1 MESFMCGIAGYYDM
15 RSKSDSRAVVM
26 HMTDALHHR
35 GPDDSGVWSDAAVGI
50 VLGHRRLSI
59 LDLSPAGHQP
69 MTSPDGRFV
78 IAFNGEI
85 YNFAEIKSEL
95 ETSVPIQWR
104 STSDTEVM
112 LEAFSRWG
120 IEKSV
125 KRFAGMF
132 AFAVWDRQER
142 ALWLVR
148 DRLGE
153 KPLYYGL
160 MNGCFLF
167 GSELK
172 ALQRHPKWRGEIDR
186 NALALYFRYS
196 YIPAPYTIFCGMKKL
211 LPGTIL
217 HLSEKKFTAG
227 DIPEPVPYWSAL
239 EVIESGRRRPFV
251 GSSSEAVAGLDR
263 VLKDTIRQEM
273 VSDVP
278 LGAFLSGGI
287 DSSTIVSL
295 MQAQSAMPVRTF
307 TIGFHEQDYNE
318 ADNAKAVARHLRT
331 DHTELYV
338 TPADAMALIPRLP
351 TIFDEPFSDV
361 SQIPMLLVAEM
372 TRRHVTVSLSG
383 DGGDELFGGYNRYF
397 FADRI
402 WRSMSPLPYSL
413 RKAIAALMMA
423 PSSSQWDRVHSMLG
437 PLIPNRFQQRQVGD
451 KIHKMAPLLSLESR
465 AMLYK
470 RLVSHWNEPEC
481 LVKNSQEP
489 MTIINGN
496 NGKSPFSFTEQ
507 MMYLD
512 AVTYLPDDI
521 LVKVDRASMA
531 VSLES
536 RAPFLDHR
544 VFEFAWTLPLEMKVR
559 NSKGKLILKKLLEK
573 YVPREF
579 IDRPKMGFG
588 VPIDSWL
595 RGPLRGWAEE
605 LLDKKRI
612 DREGYLHSAPIREKW
627 HEHLSGKRNWQYHI
641 WGVLMFQAWLEG
653 QKNISHVADAHD

>member
-1 MESFMCGIAGYYDM
+1 M
-15 RSKSDSRAVVM
+15 RDRREVIIR
-26 HMTDALHHR
+26 MTDALHHR
-35 GPDDSGVWSDAAVGI
+35 GPDDTGI
-50 VLGHRRLSI
+50 WLDTEGGIALGHRRLSI

-69 MTSPDGRFV
+69 MVSSDGRFV
-78 IAFNGEI
+78 ISFNGEI
-85 YNFAEIKSEL
+85 YNFTEIKSEL
-95 ETSVPIQWR
+95 EASGRISWR
-104 STSDTEVM
+104 GTSDTEVM
-112 LEAFSRWG
+112 LEAISRWG
-120 IEKSV
+120 VESSV

-172 ALQRHPKWRGEIDR
+172 ALQRHPIWRGEIDR
-186 NALALYFRYS
+186 NALALYFRHS
-196 YIPAPYTIFCGMKKL
+196 YIPAPYTIFCGLKKL
-211 LPGTIL
+211 IPGTIL
-217 HLSEKKFTAG
+217 HVSEKMLATG
-227 DIPEPVPYWSAL
+227 EIPEPVSYWSAR
-239 EVIESGRRRPFV
+239 EVIEYGRGHPFA

-263 VLKDTIRQEM
+263 VLKDTIQQEM

-287 DSSTIVSL
+287 DSSVIVAL
-295 MQAQSAMPVRTF
+295 MQAQSARPVRTF

-338 TPADAMALIPRLP
+338 TPGDAMALIPRLP

-361 SQIPMLLVAEM
+361 SQMPTFLVAEM

-402 WRSMSPLPYSL
+402 WRSMSPLPSPL
-413 RKAIAALMMA
+413 RRAMAAMMMM
-423 PSSSQWDRVHSMLG
+423 PSSTQWDRVHSLLS
-437 PLIPNRFQQRQVGD
+437 PLIPNRFQQRQAGD
-451 KIHKMAPLLSLESR
+451 KIHKTAALLSLESR
-465 AMLYK
+465 VMLYK
-470 RLVSHWNEPEC
+470 RLVSHWYEPER
-481 LVKNSQEP
+481 LVKNSKEP
-489 MTIINGN
+489 MTIINSN
-496 NGKSPFSFTEQ
+496 KGKSPFLFAEQ

-521 LVKVDRASMA
+521 LVKVDRACMA

-559 NSKGKLILKKLLEK
+559 NGKGKLILKKLLEK
-573 YVPREF
+573 YVPRELTE
-579 IDRPKMGFG
+579 RPKMGFG

-595 RGPLRGWAEE
+595 RGPLREWAEA
-605 LLDKKRI
+605 LLDEQRI
-612 DREGYLHSAPIREKW
+612 EREGYLHPSLIREKW
-627 HEHLSGKRNWQYHI
+627 REHLSGKRNWQYHL
-641 WGVLMFQAWLEG
+641 WGVLMFQAWLE
-653 QKNISHVADAHD
+653 KRIEEDVV